1 MMAGDTSDSEL
12 AALGTRA
19 AFEVLFHRHRTSVYH
34 FLARQVA
41 DRGLAE
47 DLFQTVFLKAFRS
60 ISSFRGHAEFRTW
73 LFSIAVNVVNDER
86 RRPRTLVPLTDEID
100 HHVAAPARSTAETD
114 EAAGLVRS
122 AIGDLP
128 DKHRQLFLLVR
139 FHGMR
144 IAEAAAAVGLTPG
157 SAKVTLFRIQTQI
170 GSRLKSLGALL

>member
-1 MMAGDTSDSEL
+1 MMTGDTSDSDL

-19 AFEVLFHRHRTSVYH
+19 AFEILFHRHRTPVFH
-34 FLARQVA
+34 FIARQVA

-60 ISSFRGHAEFRTW
+60 LASFRGDAGFRTW

-86 RRPRTLVPLTDEID
+86 RRPRTLVPLTDD
-100 HHVAAPARSTAETD
+100 VDPVAAPARSAPEADET
-114 EAAGLVRS
+114 AGLVRS
-122 AIGDLP
+122 AIGELP